1 MAITAP
7 IIIGG
12 LAAAGG
18 LAFAWPKDPV
28 FQVQG
33 ITVSGFKLRFCNDS
47 PLLVAVIDVEM
58 TLSIKVINK
67 NWVGIQHGETTLDI
81 FYKDT
86 LLGQASVS
94 ILSTLFLLG
103 VFFFFFFGGTRL

>member
-1 MAITAP
+1 MAIISP
-7 IIIGG
+7 IMIGG

-18 LAFAWPKDPV
+18 LVFAWPKDPV
-28 FQVQG
+28 FEVKG
-33 ITVSGFKLRFCNDS
+33 ISMSGFKLRFCNDS
-47 PLLVAVIDVEM
+47 PLLLAVIDVEM

-67 NWVGIQHGETTLDI
+67 NWVGIQHAETTMDI

-94 ILSTLFLLG
+94 ISFRPLG
-103 VFFFFFFGGTRL
+103 IVTFKRKQNRAL

>member
-1 MAITAP
+1 MGGVEVGGFVMTKITP
-7 IIIGG
+7 IAIGG

-18 LAFAWPKDPV
+18 LVFAWPKDSIFEV
-28 FQVQG
+28 KG
-33 ITVSGFKLRFCNDS
+33 ITMSGFKLRFCDDS
-47 PLLVAVIDVEM
+47 PLLLAVIDVEM

-67 NWVGIQHGETTLDI
+67 NWVGIQHGETTMDI

-94 ILSTLFLLG
+94 SSFNTLG
-103 VFFFFFFGGTRL
+103 